1 MKTKI
6 FLGIVIFIIFS
17 IEVSATCPNGTG
29 WVQQPTLRLPY
40 TYPDNSECEI
50 MISWCKRPAGLNPY
64 GALCEIYIGEIF
76 IKQECYNSN
85 YSIDIRQIYERLANS
100 GEIAG
105 CLGSEIPICPTQSLI
120 TVIYSNGGC
129 YYYTEE
135 WILEDDGLA
144 HGYIVAHPCD
154 PNTAYYCKSY
164 YSICKEFVDGKWVY
178 RVTNGPAAPTFQCS
192 EGCDS
197 ICQ

>member
-1 MKTKI
+1 MKKLRI
-6 FLGIVIFIIFS
+6 LLFLVFIIIS
-17 IEVSATCPNGTG
+17 VLEVSATCPNGTG

-50 MISWCKRPAGLNPY
+50 MINWCKRTAGLNPY
-64 GALCEIYIGEIF
+64 GALCEIYIGDIY

-85 YSIDIRQIYERLANS
+85 YSIDITQIYERLANS

-105 CLGSEIPICPTQSLI
+105 CLGIIPTCPTQGSV
-120 TVIYSNGGC
+120 TVFFTNGGC

-154 PNTAYYCKSY
+154 PNTAYYCKAY
-164 YSICKEFVDGKWVY
+164 YTVCKEFVYPNWII
-178 RVTNGPAAPTFQCS
+178 RVTGGPAAPTFQCS